1 MGYLDSA
8 GLRHLWTKLEEVFSA
23 KQDLL
28 VGNSGQIVGFGVSG
42 TVEAQNGWSNPNL
55 LDNWYFADPVNQ
67 RGEKEYRN
75 DTYTIDRW
83 ISDCSESRPL
93 SVKGTGVAVIGDTA
107 LCQRFPK
114 GQFDPS
120 DVFTFSVLYEDGG
133 FSSCTGTFH
142 TGPSSVAGEIAV
154 EMAASEA
161 YDSIRFCRTDRSVST
176 IVAAK
181 LEHGGIQTLARQDAA
196 GGWVLNDPPPNKA
209 LELAKCQRHQ
219 YLTARMPYAWLS
231 IGVAVAT
238 VQIDFPVPL
247 PQSMDKM
254 PALVHSGRFQA
265 LSGGTRLDITDLAIG
280 KVTKTTAWVTAS
292 VAGAVVGSP
301 YKLIAADDCRDA
313 FLLFDANL

>member
-28 VGNSGQIVGFGVSG
+28 VGNSGQVVGFGVSG

-181 LEHGGIQTLARQDAA
+181 LEHGDLGPSGCRWRLGAQRSPAEQGAGACEVSKAPIPYGQDAVCVVVDRRRGGYGPDRFSRPAASIDGQDACA
-196 GGWVLNDPPPNKA
+196 GPFRTIPG
-209 LELAKCQRHQ
+209 
-219 YLTARMPYAWLS
+219 
-231 IGVAVAT
+231 
-238 VQIDFPVPL
+238 
-247 PQSMDKM
+247 
-254 PALVHSGRFQA
+254 
-265 LSGGTRLDITDLAIG
+265 
-280 KVTKTTAWVTAS
+280 
-292 VAGAVVGSP
+292 VVGWDQAGYHRPSHWQGHENDGMGNGVRSRGGGRQS
-301 YKLIAADDCRDA
+301 L
-313 FLLFDANL
+313 